1 MIKENFVTEDNLNFR
16 KLFFLEKYMAGH
28 HGYIAGGCFK
38 NIFTNSKIKDVDIFF
53 RTKVDF
59 ENAVEIFK
67 EKIDVEPDHWKQGY
81 KSDKVWSVIDLIG
94 KIRLELNRSEFG
106 EPIKILQS
114 FDFTITKFAYYSFLN
129 DEEDNEFEVIF
140 QKDYFEHLQTKRLVL
155 DDTIPF
161 PVSTFNRS
169 YRYQKYGY
177 GLCRESKVKLL
188 NAIHDLPVLNDE
200 ELGLSLYDGKD

>member
-1 MIKENFVTEDNLNFR
+1 MVES
-16 KLFFLEKYMAGH
+16 
-28 HGYIAGGCFK
+28 
-38 NIFTNSKIKDVDIFF
+38 NILIFQVTNSKIKDIDIFF
-53 RTKVDF
+53 RTKADF
-59 ENAVEIFK
+59 DNAVEIFK

-94 KIRLELNRSEFG
+94 KVRLELNRSEFG

-114 FDFTITKFAYYSFLN
+114 FDFTITKFVYYSFLN
-129 DEEDNEFEVIF
+129 DEEENEFEVLF
-140 QKDYFEHLQTKRLVL
+140 QKDYFEHLQTERLVL
-155 DDTIPF
+155 DNEIPF

-177 GLCRESKVKLL
+177 GLCRESKIKLL
-188 NAIHDLPVLNDE
+188 NAIHDLPIIDDE